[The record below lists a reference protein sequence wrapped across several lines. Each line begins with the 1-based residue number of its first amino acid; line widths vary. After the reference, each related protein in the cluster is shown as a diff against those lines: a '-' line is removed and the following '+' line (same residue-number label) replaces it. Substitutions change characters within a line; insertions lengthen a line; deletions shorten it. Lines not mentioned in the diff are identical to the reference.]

1 MIIGS
6 TTESICKEDIIK
18 YISEADILGKYLGIS
33 SIPCVINSPFRRD
46 NNPSFL
52 LYSPDLK
59 AVNYIDF
66 GTGERGN
73 CIHLLMKLWNLDRI
87 SVYKR
92 IQKDLT
98 KFNTIECKQI
108 QSRKCTVS
116 VLPHDTQLKCE
127 IREWRKYDIEYWES
141 YGISIEWLKYCEV
154 YPIKH
159 KIIIKNG
166 REMSFGVDKYAY
178 AFVERKEGKTTYK
191 LYQPYNK
198 CGRKWCNNHDRSVL
212 GLWTK
217 LPETGKA
224 VCVCSSVKDAICL
237 MANIQM
243 PCICLQG
250 EGYPISDTAI
260 KELRKRFTD
269 IYVCLDNDETGLR
282 DAEKLAEK
290 HQLINVVIPQFEGG
304 KDISDYYK
312 LYKQKSFRELF
323 IQLFIQTRN
332 NWYEKHT

>member
-1 MIIGS
+1 
-6 TTESICKEDIIK
+6 
-18 YISEADILGKYLGIS
+18 
-33 SIPCVINSPFRRD
+33 
-46 NNPSFL
+46 
-52 LYSPDLK
+52 
-59 AVNYIDF
+59 
-66 GTGERGN
+66 
-73 CIHLLMKLWNLDRI
+73 
-87 SVYKR
+87 
-92 IQKDLT
+92 
-98 KFNTIECKQI
+98 
-108 QSRKCTVS
+108 
-116 VLPHDTQLKCE
+116 
-127 IREWRKYDIEYWES
+127 
-141 YGISIEWLKYCEV
+141 
-154 YPIKH
+154 
-159 KIIIKNG
+159 
-166 REMSFGVDKYAY
+166 
-178 AFVERKEGKTTYK
+178 
-191 LYQPYNK
+191 
-198 CGRKWCNNHDRSVL
+198 
-212 GLWTK
+212 
-217 LPETGKA
+217 
-224 VCVCSSVKDAICL
+224 